1 MDTQTRI
8 GDRADSLSL
17 PCLFLDGRQGID
29 QSVQAFTISVGEDFM
44 FLISFSGS
52 VWSWGRNTFGQVR
65 PQQQLGGTNTAP
77 FMTPG
82 HVWMRVAILDRDVA
96 TKFSPALAVERGP
109 GAFAHHPAS
118 QKIDQSAPKKPTLF
132 PPR

>member
-8 GDRADSLSL
+8 GDRADSLS
-17 PCLFLDGRQGID
+17 CLFLAGRQGID

-65 PQQQLGGTNTAP
+65 PQTAIGWHKYRSIYDIWP
-77 FMTPG
+77 CMDARRNFG
-82 HVWMRVAILDRDVA
+82 
-96 TKFSPALAVERGP
+96 
-109 GAFAHHPAS
+109 
-118 QKIDQSAPKKPTLF
+118 
-132 PPR
+132 